1 MMKIKLKKKRL
12 YTNLFL
18 GLLWLLLGVSYFI
31 FDTTI
36 PWIGY
41 LHLILSLLDFVNF
54 SYSLKHGYLKIENGW
69 IQKNIFYS
77 FRNKIKIDEIDT
89 IKRIGGN
96 YILKSRK
103 RDLKINPDLI
113 HQDSLKELNIL
124 MIEWG
129 LPPEKVVLKA

>member
-1 MMKIKLKKKRL
+1 L
-12 YTNLFL
+12 
-18 GLLWLLLGVSYFI
+18 
-31 FDTTI
+31 
-36 PWIGY
+36 
-41 LHLILSLLDFVNF
+41 
-54 SYSLKHGYLKIENGW
+54 YSLKHGYLKIENGW

-113 HQDSLKELNIL
+113 HEESLKALNTL
-124 MIEWG
+124 MLDWG
-129 LPPEKVVLKA
+129 LPPEKLVLKP

>member
-12 YTNLFL
+12 YNNLFL

-54 SYSLKHGYLKIENGW
+54 SYSLKQGYLKIENGW

-113 HQDSLKELNIL
+113 DQDSLKELNIL

>member
-1 MMKIKLKKKRL
+1 MKIKLKKKRL
-12 YTNLFL
+12 YNNLFL

-54 SYSLKHGYLKIENGW
+54 SYSLKQGYLKIENGW

-113 HQDSLKELNIL
+113 DQDSLKELNIL

>member
-1 MMKIKLKKKRL
+1 M
-12 YTNLFL
+12 
-18 GLLWLLLGVSYFI
+18 WLLLGVSYFI
-31 FDTTI
+31 FETTI
-36 PWIGY
+36 PWVGY
-41 LHLILSLLDFVNF
+41 LYLILSLLDLVHFL
-54 SYSLKHGYLKIENGW
+54 YSLKHGYLKIENGW

-113 HQDSLKELNIL
+113 DQDSLKELNIL